1 MRWDDVVKWLAGI
14 AGALAGLLGEWNVF
28 LTVLAIMMVLDYV
41 TGLIVAWRGKSP
53 KSETG
58 GVSSK
63 VGFDGLIKKAF
74 IMVVVLV
81 ATLLDTAIGNATH
94 VFQMAAVMY
103 YIANEG
109 ISILENTA
117 LMGVQYPKFV
127 IKALETMREKNDGQ
141 APEDRGNTVR
151 DTGELADETSTF
163 DNDSGIFA
171 DETDNSADD
180 PGNSD
185 DEAGDNIVN
194 IYRRIYHREDKPPG
208 EGDEM

>member
-127 IKALETMREKNDGQ
+127 IKALETMREKNDGD
-141 APEDRGNTVR
+141 AGTSADE
-151 DTGELADETSTF
+151 TGISADDLSISADETSNI
-163 DNDSGIFA
+163 DNDSGNS
-171 DETDNSADD
+171 DNDSDNSADET
-180 PGNSD
+180 G
-185 DEAGDNIVN
+185 ENIVVLN
-194 IYRRIYHREDKPPG
+194 RRVVRRKDKPPG
-208 EGDEM
+208 DGDETE